1 MKAIFTIA
9 LAIIA
14 FAANAQ
20 SSVNTE
26 ATFTLANDHVA
37 TEGSVVF
44 EQKSAYSG
52 KSLFSATSAGAVKR
66 LFITNTETNE
76 IIISNVLEISNEF
89 SIEYIS
95 SSSLD
100 LATVAL
106 ERIILEIED

>member
-1 MKAIFTIA
+1 MKSIFTIA

-20 SSVNTE
+20 SSINTE
-26 ATFTLANDHVA
+26 MTFSLANDHIA
-37 TEGSVVF
+37 TEGPVIF
-44 EQKSAYSG
+44 ERKSSIG
-52 KSLFSATSAGAVKR
+52 KNLFSINSAGTSKR
-66 LFITNTETNE
+66 LFITNTETYE

-100 LATVAL
+100 LAPVAL
-106 ERIILEIED
+106 ERIILELED